1 MNGQLKTIAAP
12 TISLVLITAHISA
25 QECGEYEV
33 TAIIAGFQCG
43 DHLAAVTPFALNE
56 AGDVAGYVTCS
67 LVQRAFRWTA
77 ETGLEIL
84 QMPPG
89 ASQSRAIDINNH
101 PEGQIVGTVDISGLG
116 TRAFLID
123 GGKLTIIPPPN
134 RGTFSSVAALNNKR
148 QVVGS
153 TADGTPYSK
162 GYIWEDEVMNIIEP
176 TFGPRS
182 AARDI
187 NEAGMVVGWMGT
199 SFGIDSHAFVWEDAV
214 LTDLGLAPNTFATW
228 ARGINNLDE
237 VLVRGEFDEN
247 EPTNRINGS
256 FVLRDDKFIDLG
268 QLPGY
273 DVIDGIDLNDQS
285 QIVGLAR
292 AVDSSDE
299 PDVGF
304 LWRAAFIENLN
315 DLIDPEAGLTID
327 RAVSIN
333 ELGQILAQAA
343 SQELNA
349 TVAVILTPIEGPL
362 GDLNGDCEVGVA
374 DLLILLASWG
384 PCNDCSNC
392 PADFNADC
400 AVGVV
405 DLLVLLTNWG

>member
-1 MNGQLKTIAAP
+1 MT
-12 TISLVLITAHISA
+12 
-25 QECGEYEV
+25 
-33 TAIIAGFQCG
+33 
-43 DHLAAVTPFALNE
+43 
-56 AGDVAGYVTCS
+56 
-67 LVQRAFRWTA
+67 
-77 ETGLEIL
+77 
-84 QMPPG
+84 
-89 ASQSRAIDINNH
+89 
-101 PEGQIVGTVDISGLG
+101 
-116 TRAFLID
+116 
-123 GGKLTIIPPPN
+123 
-134 RGTFSSVAALNNKR
+134 
-148 QVVGS
+148 
-153 TADGTPYSK
+153 
-162 GYIWEDEVMNIIEP
+162 IIEP
-176 TFGPRS
+176 TFGRRS

-187 NEAGMVVGWMGT
+187 NEARMVVGWIGT
-199 SFGIDSHAFVWEDAV
+199 SFGIRSHAFVWDDPV

-228 ARGINNLDE
+228 ARGSNNLDE

-273 DVIDGIDLNDQS
+273 DVIDGIDLNDQT

-304 LWRAAFIENLN
+304 IWRAGVIENLN
-315 DLIDPEAGLTID
+315 DLIESDPGLTID
-327 RAVSIN
+327 RAVAIN

-343 SQELNA
+343 SEELNA

-362 GDLNGDCEVGVA
+362 ADLDGDCAVGVK
-374 DLLILLASWG
+374 DLLILLGLWG

-392 PADFNADC
+392 PADFNDDC

-405 DLLVLLTNWG
+405 DLLVLLGNWG